1 MYNPLYYLMD
11 YYNRTDSSLIP
22 AKLFSINTGVFQS
35 DISVNTEINL
45 ALALLN
51 YKKQS
56 IDVKLEMV
64 WEKKHVKAER
74 KNDSDTNFIEWV
86 KSK

>member
-11 YYNRTDSSLIP
+11 YYNRTDSSLTP
-22 AKLFSINTGVFQS
+22 AKCFRINTGIFQS
-35 DISVNTEINL
+35 GISINTEINL
-45 ALALLN
+45 ALALLH